1 MDHTVG
7 YALLAA
13 LVAAIVFIARAH
25 LVAQGDVDWD

>member
-1 MDHTVG
+1 MNATIG

-25 LVAQGDVDWD
+25 LVAQADVDWN

>member
-1 MDHTVG
+1 MVQTIE

-25 LVAQGDVDWD
+25 LAAQGDWD

>member
-1 MDHTVG
+1 MVQTIE

-25 LVAQGDVDWD
+25 LVAQGDWD